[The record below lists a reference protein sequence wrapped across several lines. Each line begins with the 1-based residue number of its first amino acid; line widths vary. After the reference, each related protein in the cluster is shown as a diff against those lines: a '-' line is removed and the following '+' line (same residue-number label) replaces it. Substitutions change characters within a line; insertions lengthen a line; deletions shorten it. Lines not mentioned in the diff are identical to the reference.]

1 MEEAVFLFDKSKELI
16 EIVSPEDISDNEQTG
31 VLNGLITHYAT
42 GKHSKKVDEAH
53 FFGMHDVDDDSIFL
67 MYKIDKRNTEN
78 KRFELEGTHILFDDL
93 KGRGGVMKDR
103 RPTNEPVQRILPDI
117 LAGTGWTLGNV
128 YTSNTGTS
136 NYYYVSKL
144 QAFWDFLEKWR
155 VEFVPRIVYSKGKI
169 VRKEIDIYN
178 QLSGDHGKWYEKGD
192 KLLTVLKEED
202 ASGVYTAFIGRG
214 KGEEVGDGFGRRIGF
229 EEVEWST
236 ANGDPVNKP
245 LGQDYVEIPWATA
258 EYGYEDGTPRYAIV
272 EFEEIDDNTQ
282 LLEATYTYAVE
293 ESRPKAHFRSNVI
306 ESGLA
311 ELGEI
316 VTIISDDENIRYKT
330 RIFKLKRDFKRKKVK
345 TIEFGDKLVRTR
357 AERVAAVDK
366 TIRQKELQN
375 LEWLDQIREEIVDS
389 YFNNDGYNYELQAG
403 NEYDL
408 PGGYYSFDR
417 PIDQSPTK
425 VIYMGAGQLLIANSK
440 RPNGEW
446 DWRTAATG
454 DGFVADAINTG
465 TLRAEVIKNSGI
477 ATFGDVDDA
486 TGDAVDGIKDDL
498 ATEGRTIIH
507 GGNITTGTIRSE
519 IIENSGI
526 ATFGTVDN
534 AFDSANKYTDEET
547 EKAITEA
554 KNYTDGKDKSV
565 RETIDL
571 TRQQIE
577 NDFDDTLGEYA
588 QIEDTRDVN
597 SPPSWYYENYP
608 KRNVREFKRTT
619 VMGVGSNL
627 ETYGTLLTEVP
638 WSDTSGG
645 RIKQSF
651 YVHDKIF
658 TRSGTSSW
666 TSWKETPNA
675 DELATAGQTV
685 INGENITTGK
695 IKDRNGN
702 TIFDLN
708 NGDLRFNHADG
719 SYTRAG
725 RSGFERFTS
734 SDRRNYHYLASLHTF
749 TFGESSNNAR
759 WVQLPDD
766 FKGKNF
772 GVYLA
777 IADSMQITNYNY
789 AIQRFVCTRHPNHGI
804 DYARARVPVIAYK
817 SETLSN
823 GVAPRITNVQGLL
836 IAIY

>member
-1 MEEAVFLFDKSKELI
+1 MEEAVFLFDKNKELI
-16 EIVSPEDISDNEQTG
+16 EIISPEDISDNEQTG
-31 VLNGLITHYAT
+31 ELNALITHYVA

-78 KRFELEGTHILFDDL
+78 KRFEVDGTHILFDDL

-103 RPTNEPVQRILPDI
+103 RPSNEPVQRILPDI
-117 LAGTGWTLGNV
+117 LRGTGWTLGNV

-144 QAFWDFLEKWR
+144 QAFWDFLEKWS
-155 VEFVPRIVYSKGKI
+155 VEFVPRITYSKGKI

-202 ASGVYTAFIGRG
+202 SSGVYTAFIGRG

-229 EEVEWST
+229 EEIEWST
-236 ANGDPVNKP
+236 NNGDPVNKP
-245 LGQDYVEIPWATA
+245 LGQDYVEIPWATD
-258 EYGYEDGTPRYAIV
+258 EYGYEDGSARYLIV
-272 EFEEIDDNTQ
+272 EFEDIDDKTE
-282 LLEATYTYAVE
+282 LLEATYTYGIE

-306 ESGLA
+306 ESGRA

-316 VTIISDDENIRYKT
+316 VNIISDDENIRYKT

-345 TIEFGDKLVRTR
+345 TIEFGDKLVKTR
-357 AERVAAVDK
+357 AERAAAVDK

-389 YFNNDGYNYELQAG
+389 YFNNDGYNYELKAG

-408 PGGYYSFDR
+408 PGGYYSFNR
-417 PIDQSPTK
+417 PIDENPTK
-425 VIYMGAGQLLIANSK
+425 VIYMGAGQLLISNSK
-440 RPNGEW
+440 KPNGEW

-454 DGFVADAINTG
+454 DGFVADVVNTG
-465 TLRAEVIKNSGI
+465 TLRAEVIYNSGI

-507 GGNITTGTIRSE
+507 GGNITTGKIKSN

-526 ATFGTVDN
+526 ATFGQLEGAKEDLEGEISKT
-534 AFDSANKYTDEET
+534 KEEL
-547 EKAITEA
+547 EKDIS
-554 KNYTDGKDKSV
+554 DKDKKV
-565 RETIDL
+565 RETINL
-571 TRQQIE
+571 TRKQIE
-577 NDFDDTLGEYA
+577 GNFEDTLIDYSEI
-588 QIEDTRDVN
+588 QDTREVN
-597 SPPSWYYENYP
+597 RSPSWYIENYP

-627 ETYGTLLTEVP
+627 ETYGTLMTEVP
-638 WSDTSGG
+638 WTDESGG
-645 RIKQSF
+645 RVKQSF

-658 TRSGTSSW
+658 TRSGTGSSW

-675 DELATAGQTV
+675 DELAAAGQTV

-708 NGDLRFNHADG
+708 NGDIRFNHADG

-725 RSGFERFTS
+725 RSGLERFTS
-734 SDRRNYHYLASLHTF
+734 SDKRNYHYLASLHTF

-772 GVYLA
+772 DVYLA

-789 AIQRFVCTRHPNHGI
+789 AIQRFVCTRHPNHSI

-817 SETLSN
+817 SETLSD
-823 GVAPRITNVQGLL
+823 GVAPRISDVQGLL